1 MEDKPKSKIN
11 KNIKRIFYLLFILF
25 ITLYFANKTGYYE
38 SRLQNKTNLTK
49 EAILRF
55 EQDVA
60 DGKEVDINNY
70 IDTSVKEYN
79 NKYSSLGL
87 NISNLIDKGINKSIE
102 LVLKIIK
109 TLFS

>member
-11 KNIKRIFYLLFILF
+11 KNVKRIFYLLLILF

-38 SRLQNKTNLTK
+38 SRLQSKTNLTK
-49 EAILRF
+49 EAILKF

-102 LVLKIIK
+102 WILKIIK